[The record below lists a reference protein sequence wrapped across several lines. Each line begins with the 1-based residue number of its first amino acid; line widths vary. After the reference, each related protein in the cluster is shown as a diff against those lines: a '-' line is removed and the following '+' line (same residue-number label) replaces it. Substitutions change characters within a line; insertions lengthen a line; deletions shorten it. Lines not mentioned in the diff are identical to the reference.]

1 MEDAGITF
9 GAVFTVSEASEDAQ
23 SMAVGALMPFADGKG
38 MTVAAPF
45 HIEGEAK
52 VAPLRA
58 PAVGQHNEEVLKG
71 AGYATDEIAQ
81 LKGLGVLG

>member
-1 MEDAGITF
+1 
-9 GAVFTVSEASEDAQ
+9 
-23 SMAVGALMPFADGKG
+23 

-52 VAPLRA
+52 VEPLRA
-58 PAVGQHNEEVLKG
+58 PAVGQHNEEVLKE
-71 AGYATDEIAQ
+71 AGYMADEIAQ